1 MSETLWTSHYVKTS
15 LFVSPIY
22 MQNLFIELHISQ
34 YIAII
39 AGIIYR
45 PNTPP
50 KTDMDKCSAALLYTN
65 NTVNQDHTKI
75 TCKWLQY
82 RSTKIRNSR

>member
-1 MSETLWTSHYVKTS
+1 
-15 LFVSPIY
+15 

-75 TCKWLQY
+75 TCK
-82 RSTKIRNSR
+82 